1 MSAVLL
7 GTVEKFGRRNRT
19 LESATWWDALAVGF
33 FQTLALFPGASRSGT
48 TIAGG
53 MFRVRLDSGL
63 VVLSHLAGKMR
74 KFRIR
79 IVLGDQ
85 VRLAVSPYDPSR
97 GRIIYRIK

>member
-1 MSAVLL
+1 MGKEHSFSWL
-7 GTVEKFGRRNRT
+7 GTRKQDSKKEKMPRTDHIELDGVVEEV
-19 LESATWWDALAVGF
+19 L
-33 FQTLALFPGASRSGT
+33 
-48 TIAGG
+48 AGG

-74 KFRIR
+74 KYRIR

-85 VRLAVSPYDPSR
+85 VRVAISPYDPSR